1 MAPGGDKIR
10 HGRAC
15 TVENRRLG
23 RKRRRIR
30 APPML
35 DCRIG
40 LPEPNRRMRVG
51 RLLSSG
57 CKESGI
63 MSIVSQTVLDSLF
76 AGYFNQERGVPN
88 DAELQEMATRCGLS
102 VDQVKD
108 AFAEKWR
115 AAGNLDDPFGRNP
128 EDEEEDDE

>member
-1 MAPGGDKIR
+1 
-10 HGRAC
+10 
-15 TVENRRLG
+15 
-23 RKRRRIR
+23 
-30 APPML
+30 
-35 DCRIG
+35 
-40 LPEPNRRMRVG
+40 
-51 RLLSSG
+51 
-57 CKESGI
+57 

-88 DAELQEMATRCGLS
+88 DEELQQMATRCGLS